1 SDIVALGRTLIAD
14 PDWPIKAM
22 YGKVE
27 SIRKCI
33 GCSEC
38 IMSRHVLG
46 TAIRCGVNPNVGKSE
61 SYANLIP
68 ALNKKKVVVVGAG
81 PAGLEA
87 SRVLTLR
94 GHNVV
99 LLEKEDKIG
108 GALNL
113 ASIPPGKEKINWL
126 VDYYKNELA
135 RLRVDVRL
143 GIKADKETVLQE
155 NPDEVILAIGSE
167 PLILRIPG
175 IDGPNVILYKD
186 ALTKETSKSK
196 KIVVGGGGLIGC
208 ETALYLAENGNAVTI
223 IEMLDD
229 VAIGMETLSR
239 KHLLTELN
247 EHKVEILAKS
257 KIQSLSENSV
267 KFINN
272 GVERE
277 ISFDIFVIAFGGR
290 TSFFEQMPIPSYRIG
305 DAVKVSKIVEAVR
318 DGYAVGMRL

>member
-1 SDIVALGRTLIAD
+1 
-14 PDWPIKAM
+14 
-22 YGKVE
+22 
-27 SIRKCI
+27 I